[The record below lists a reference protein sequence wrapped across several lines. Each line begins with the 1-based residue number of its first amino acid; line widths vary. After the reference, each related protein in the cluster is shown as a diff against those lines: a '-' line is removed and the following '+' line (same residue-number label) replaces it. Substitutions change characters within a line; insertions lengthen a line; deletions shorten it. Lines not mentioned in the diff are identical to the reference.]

1 MHIFAHI
8 DWRVITDN
16 VGHVVYVY
24 TPRDEVGTDQSE
36 NEISTA
42 R

>member
-8 DWRVITDN
+8 DWSIITDY

-24 TPRDEVGTDQSE
+24 TSRDEVGTDQSE
-36 NEISTA
+36 NEMNIA
-42 R
+42 